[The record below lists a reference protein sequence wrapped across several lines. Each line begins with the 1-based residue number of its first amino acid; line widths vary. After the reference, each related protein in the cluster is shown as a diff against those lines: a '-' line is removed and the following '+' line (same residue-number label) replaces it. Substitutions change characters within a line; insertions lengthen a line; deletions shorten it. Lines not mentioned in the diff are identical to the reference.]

1 VVHKLQSRKT
11 QKTGLSC
18 HIRWLILAGE
28 GWFVSPRLSVANAM
42 SASGDL
48 KPNAILVMSLIGGFL
63 SARS

>member
-1 VVHKLQSRKT
+1 M
-11 QKTGLSC
+11 
-18 HIRWLILAGE
+18 
-28 GWFVSPRLSVANAM
+28 ANAM